1 MPGCAHDP
9 VKLRGR
15 RYSPDERRLVVNG
28 ACGLRRQ
35 AAARAFVLGA
45 RRTLPIVF
53 APGTF
58 RFSGRLIST
67 RCSQFERLALR
78 LREDSKMAVTRT
90 RAWIVR
96 LRRALPRYSVIL
108 MLPAGLLLWQLASGW
123 SGLPAFILP
132 SPFQVWARAIT
143 AWNDGSLPRHSL
155 VTLGE
160 VLAGLASGVGLAM
173 ALGYL
178 LAKSVTFER
187 VLSPYIIASQAIPIV
202 AIAPLLVIWFGPGM
216 LSKILICALIVFF
229 PVLVNTIVGL
239 RSVPEELQELM
250 RSLRTTR
257 WQMIR
262 YLEIP
267 STLPIFL
274 GGLRIGA
281 TLSVIGAVV
290 GEFAG
295 SDRGLGFLIN
305 VGRGSYDTALVF
317 VAVFA
322 LILMALA
329 LYGVV
334 LVLEARLLSWRQRP
348 DQLTLITGDE

>member
-1 MPGCAHDP
+1 
-9 VKLRGR
+9 
-15 RYSPDERRLVVNG
+15 
-28 ACGLRRQ
+28 
-35 AAARAFVLGA
+35 
-45 RRTLPIVF
+45 
-53 APGTF
+53 
-58 RFSGRLIST
+58 
-67 RCSQFERLALR
+67 
-78 LREDSKMAVTRT
+78 
-90 RAWIVR
+90 
-96 LRRALPRYSVIL
+96 
-108 MLPAGLLLWQLASGW
+108 
-123 SGLPAFILP
+123 
-132 SPFQVWARAIT
+132 
-143 AWNDGSLPRHSL
+143 
-155 VTLGE
+155 
-160 VLAGLASGVGLAM
+160 VGLAL

-178 LAKSVTFER
+178 LAKSITFER

-250 RSLRTTR
+250 RSLRSTR

-267 STLPIFL
+267 STLPVFL

-295 SDRGLGFLIN
+295 SDRGLGFLIS

-317 VAVFA
+317 VAVFT
-322 LILMALA
+322 LIVMALA
-329 LYGVV
+329 LYGIV
-334 LVLEARLLSWRQRP
+334 LLLEARLLSWRQRP
-348 DQLTLITGDE
+348 DQPTLISGEE